1 VGAVLLTYWA
11 ALAFVSRRYAFLA
24 GLMLASSILLS
35 VEARLAKTDA
45 MLLLTIV
52 AAMGV
57 LARAYLG
64 RGVDGRSGLPARGF
78 LLPAIF
84 WTALAGG
91 VLLKGPLILLFVAL
105 AAVTLACV
113 DRDARWML
121 ALRPLAGFV
130 WFATLV
136 LPWFLAISLVA
147 GESFLV
153 ESVGRDMLAKVLS
166 GQEAH
171 GAPPGYY
178 FLLFWVTFWPAAP
191 LALLAAPAA
200 FAERGRPPIRFLL
213 AWIVPA
219 YVVLELVVTKLPHY
233 VLPLYP
239 AFAVLIA
246 QAMERG
252 VLSRNVWLR
261 RGAIG
266 WPIIAAIACLAA
278 IVALMVLRRQLGLA
292 AWPFAGA
299 ALVLGFLAWRFLDT
313 DGAERSLLRAAFA
326 ALLTM
331 ITAFGF
337 VAPSLRPLFPSA
349 AIERVLRRAAC
360 PMPAVAAAGFHEP
373 SLVFLVGT
381 PTRLTDGGGA
391 ADFLRQGPC
400 RFAIVEMRQER
411 GFVQRAEAI
420 GLRYAAQAKIEG
432 ININGGRQ
440 LSLVIYRSELGS

>member
-1 VGAVLLTYWA
+1 
-11 ALAFVSRRYAFLA
+11 
-24 GLMLASSILLS
+24 
-35 VEARLAKTDA
+35 
-45 MLLLTIV
+45 
-52 AAMGV
+52 
-57 LARAYLG
+57 
-64 RGVDGRSGLPARGF
+64 
-78 LLPAIF
+78 
-84 WTALAGG
+84 
-91 VLLKGPLILLFVAL
+91 
-105 AAVTLACV
+105 
-113 DRDARWML
+113 
-121 ALRPLAGFV
+121 
-130 WFATLV
+130 
-136 LPWFLAISLVA
+136 
-147 GESFLV
+147 
-153 ESVGRDMLAKVLS
+153 
-166 GQEAH
+166 
-171 GAPPGYY
+171 
-178 FLLFWVTFWPAAP
+178 
-191 LALLAAPAA
+191 
-200 FAERGRPPIRFLL
+200 
-213 AWIVPA
+213 
-219 YVVLELVVTKLPHY
+219 
-233 VLPLYP
+233 
-239 AFAVLIA
+239 
-246 QAMERG
+246 
-252 VLSRNVWLR
+252 
-261 RGAIG
+261 
-266 WPIIAAIACLAA
+266 
-278 IVALMVLRRQLGLA
+278 MVLRRQLGLA

-331 ITAFGF
+331 ITVFGF